1 MLEFSFFNG
10 PIKNTKPLSS
20 RKLKDAIDVI
30 RSDAYRE
37 VVGRIRGMD
46 NAVAAKTLKNSL
58 DYFCFS
64 GVFKKRANDA
74 LVKHSGLICIDF
86 DGVEAERL
94 AELRKLLPDVDFVA
108 AAFVSPSGVGLKV
121 VCRISPTKHEESF
134 EGLKAFFADNFD
146 IPADKGV
153 KDVARAC
160 FVSWDP
166 DAYFNGK
173 AKVYNPPAPL
183 VDEPAEGGDNVP
195 FDGAAG
201 EGDESEEEA
210 KRRHKLNQDFKR
222 AEWVGEQIARDKID
236 ITDDYNDWQ
245 VIAFSLAVFGERARN
260 LFHLVSAQ
268 NGAYDAKLTDE
279 KWANALATRKRIK
292 HPTRFFSI
300 AKDYGLSIKAPRT
313 LDEAQQHSDAKAIIG
328 DDDSTD
334 DFLKYGIYLDRRT
347 QTYYSLNL
355 KGKKEEIT
363 NFKMRIIY
371 HVATSDDVAFRILQ
385 IKNIFG
391 LDKVIRVNTDDFVSA
406 GSFKKI
412 IARQGNFIFKGAD
425 HDLIRLQDM
434 LQREEKPT
442 ALVDTLGWNRR
453 GGFYAFANGIY
464 VVAAGKFLPV
474 DEFGIVEHE
483 VDGKPQ
489 NYFIPAMSRM
499 FADKDDLYAN
509 DKKFKLMEGKASFS
523 EWAALFDRVFGANGR
538 VGMIFY
544 IAALFRDII
553 FARNGQRFPMLFPY
567 GKRGSGKGTMVQSLM
582 RLFGEGQD
590 QIMLGGKSTV
600 VSFMR
605 KMAQF
610 SNALVWLDEY
620 KNSLQGPIVESIKNI
635 FDGIGYERG
644 KKDNTFQTESTP
656 IRSAAIVSGQEM
668 PTVEPAL
675 FTRVIQLVFAETKF
689 SEAARERY
697 RKLREMEVA
706 GVSHLTVELMRHR
719 KLFADQ
725 YKDVYER
732 VLRELSREIN
742 NADVDERMLANYS
755 VMIATCEL
763 VEGVEKLPFSLA
775 NFREQCKQLLLEQF
789 HILRG
794 SDDTSKFW
802 QIVEQLVA
810 AGLVQENRHFQ
821 LRDGYIDI
829 RVQDIYQQYT
839 EAMQKRRDPN
849 ILDKSTLDSYLM
861 SDAKTFVKRHRIFF
875 GGAYKWS
882 LRFKY
887 ADLGVDL
894 IREEDM
900 EVLKRRYREMGLPDD
915 EVSRGDVNDNAVAVE
930 AVETAPV
937 VVQGGLEFP
946 DVPPTNGEAG
956 F

>member
-1 MLEFSFFNG
+1 MQEFSFFKG
-10 PIKNTKPLSS
+10 PIKNTKPMGS
-20 RKLKDAIDVI
+20 RTLKDAIDLI
-30 RSDAYRE
+30 RSDVYKE
-37 VVGRIRGMD
+37 QVQRIRSSD
-46 NAVAAKTLKNSL
+46 NKVAARVMKESL
-58 DYFCFS
+58 DYFTFS

-74 LVKHSGLICIDF
+74 LVKHSGLIGIDF
-86 DGVEAERL
+86 DEIDGHQLLEVSG
-94 AELRKLLPDVDFVA
+94 KLPDVDFVA
-108 AAFVSPSGVGLKV
+108 AFFVSPRGAGLKV
-121 VCRISPTKHEESF
+121 VCRISPKKHDESF

-166 DAYFNGK
+166 DAYYNPK

-183 VDEPAEGGDNVP
+183 EPETGPKLPGEA
-195 FDGAAG
+195 DG
-201 EGDESEEEA
+201 EESEDEA

-222 AEWVGEQIARDKID
+222 AEFVAQQIAREKVD
-236 ITDDYNDWQ
+236 ITDDYNNWQ
-245 VIAFSLAVFGERARN
+245 VIAFSLAVFGDRARP
-260 LFHLVSAQ
+260 LFHMVSAQ
-268 NGAYDAKLTDE
+268 NPGYNSQKTDE
-279 KWANALATRKRIK
+279 KWENALATRNRIK

-300 AKDYGLSIKAPRT
+300 AKDYGLSTKAPRT
-313 LDEAQQHSDAKAIIG
+313 LNEAQEHAEAKTIIG
-328 DDDSTD
+328 DEDATD
-334 DFLKYGIYLDRRT
+334 DFLKYGIYLNPQT
-347 QTYYSLNL
+347 NTYYSLNL

-371 HVATSDDVAFRILQ
+371 HVATSDDVAYRIIQ

-464 VVAAGKFLPV
+464 VVSAGRFLEV

-483 VDGKPQ
+483 HEGKPQ

-499 FADKDDLYAN
+499 FADKDDLYTN
-509 DKKFKLMEGKASFS
+509 DKKFRLIKGDVSFS
-523 EWAALFDRVFGANGR
+523 EWAALFEKVFGANGR
-538 VGMIFY
+538 VGIIFY
-544 IAALFRDII
+544 IAALYRDIL
-553 FARNGQRFPMLFPY
+553 FARNGSRFPLLFAY
-567 GKRGSGKGTMVQSLM
+567 GKRGSGKGTMIQSMM
-582 RLFGEGQD
+582 RLFGDGQD

-600 VSFMR
+600 VGFMR
-605 KMAQF
+605 KLAQF

-620 KNSLQGPIVESIKNI
+620 KNNLQVQIVESIKNI

-644 KKDNTFQTESTP
+644 KKDNTHQTESTP
-656 IRSAAIVSGQEM
+656 IRSATIVSGQEM

-675 FTRVIQLVFAETKF
+675 FTRVIQVVFQETKR
-689 SEAARERY
+689 SERARELY
-697 RKLREMEVA
+697 RKLTDME
-706 GVSHLTVELMRHR
+706 GRGISHITIDLLRHR
-719 KLFADQ
+719 PLFTAE
-725 YKDVYER
+725 YKNVYER
-732 VLRELSREIN
+732 VLRELSTEIN
-742 NADVDERMLANYS
+742 NNDVDERMLANYS
-755 VMIATCEL
+755 VLIATCEL
-763 VEGVEKLPFSLA
+763 VAGVEKLPFTLA
-775 NFREQCKQLLLEQF
+775 EFRAQCKQMLMEQF
-789 HILRG
+789 HVLRG

-802 QIVEQLVA
+802 QILEQLVA
-810 AGLVQENRHFQ
+810 GGLVVENRQFQ
-821 LRDGYIDI
+821 LRDGFIDL
-829 RVQDIYQQYT
+829 RVQDVYHLYAK
-839 EAMQKRRDPN
+839 AMQERRDPN

-887 ADLGVDL
+887 AELGVDL
-894 IREEDM
+894 IREED
-900 EVLKRRYREMGLPDD
+900 VNRLKMRYREMGLPDD
-915 EVSRGDVNDNAVAVE
+915 MDDESAVIPEVVSVPDTVNCK
-930 AVETAPV
+930 
-937 VVQGGLEFP
+937 QGGLDFT
-946 DVPPTNGEAG
+946 DTPPVVGEAG